1 MARKKL
7 KRRTIKIITT
17 KNHKMKKL
25 NLRKYVW
32 VLLIA
37 LISVSCERATTFE
50 SPDELVN
57 QALQNIDLITA
68 EQLKEKM
75 DNGDMILL
83 VDVRDK
89 NEHSFGYIPGSVNI
103 SRGTIEF
110 KIGNQEFWDNEFL
123 FPPEKTDEIIVY
135 CKKGKRGALA
145 AHTLQQLGYTNVK
158 NLEGG
163 WKQWEH
169 TYPLLY
175 EKNLEDVGH
184 GAVEEEGGC

>member
-1 MARKKL
+1 
-7 KRRTIKIITT
+7 
-17 KNHKMKKL
+17 MKKSI
-25 NLRKYVW
+25 LRKYAW
-32 VLLIA
+32 VVLIA
-37 LISVSCERATTFE
+37 LISVSCEQSTTF
-50 SPDELVN
+50 DTDQLVQ
-57 QALQNIDLITA
+57 QAFENIDLVTT
-68 EQLKEKM
+68 EQLKAKI

-103 SRGTIEF
+103 SRGTLEF
-110 KIGNQEFWDNEFL
+110 KIGNQEYWDSEFL
-123 FPPEKTDEIIVY
+123 FPPEKSDEIIVY

-145 AHTLQQLGYTNVK
+145 AQRLQQLGYTNVK
-158 NLEGG
+158 NLDGG

-169 TYPLLY
+169 TYPLFY